1 MIVVFTIDHAL
12 ALIRVIAGLLL
23 LGHGA
28 QKLFSAFGGPGVRG
42 FAGWL
47 KSMSI
52 PAPIPFAWLVGLCE
66 FVGGLLFAVGLFTP
80 IAALAISGV
89 MLGAIWLVHWSKG
102 LWVSSGGFEY
112 PLTLLT
118 IAAAIGFAGPGLY
131 ALDTAYALT
140 IPAST
145 ATIYLVGLVLEV
157 AALIAIQFA
166 RSRGTVSQP
175 STA

>member
-1 MIVVFTIDHAL
+1 M
-12 ALIRVIAGLLL
+12 
-23 LGHGA
+23 
-28 QKLFSAFGGPGVRG
+28 LFSAFGGPGVRG

-52 PAPIPFAWLVGLCE
+52 PAPTAFAWLVGLCE

-102 LWVSSGGFEY
+102 LWVSGGGFEY
-112 PLTLLT
+112 PFMLLT
-118 IAAAIGFAGPGLY
+118 IAAAVGFSGPGLY
-131 ALDTAYALT
+131 AFDTAYGLT

-145 ATIYLVGLVLEV
+145 ATIYLVGLVVEV
-157 AALIAIQFA
+157 LALVAIQVA
-166 RSRGTVSQP
+166 RTRGTVSQP
-175 STA
+175 RTA

>member
-52 PAPIPFAWLVGLCE
+52 PAPTAFAWLVGLCE
-66 FVGGLLFAVGLFTP
+66 FIGGLLFAVGLFTP

-112 PLTLLT
+112 PLIL
-118 IAAAIGFAGPGLY
+118 
-131 ALDTAYALT
+131 LT

-145 ATIYLVGLVLEV
+145 ATIYLIGLVLEV
-157 AALIAIQFA
+157 VALIAIQFA